1 MKTKILTLI
10 IPLCACNSAPEDVT
24 NIDYTMCKDPR
35 PEVCTM
41 DYNPVCGLRSDG
53 TEIKT
58 FGNACTAC
66 SEKETIEYKTGEC

>member
-1 MKTKILTLI
+1 MKITVLGLL
-10 IPLCACNSAPEDVT
+10 IPLHACNSVPEDVI
-24 NIDYTMCKDPR
+24 NSDHAICEDPR

-53 TEIKT
+53 TVIKT

-66 SEKETIEYKTGEC
+66 SEKETMGYKSGEC